1 MIEQGYRRLSGLLH
15 QSVKAALQAGA
26 AIMNIYC
33 SESLRIERKEDDSP
47 LTNAD
52 EAAHRIISKALNT
65 GGIPVLSEEGSKLS
79 YDRRKNWKELWLVDP
94 LDGTREFLE
103 ENGEF
108 TVNIAL
114 IDNNL
119 PVIGVVFAPALETMF
134 FSSSLLGSFRVNI
147 PGTAGFED
155 MDMDKILAEAT
166 HLPCRVRAGR
176 NINMVVS
183 RSHLNDDTKAY
194 IELMKNTSGNIKIVS
209 RGSALKFCMVAE
221 GEADIYPRFGP
232 TFEWDTAAGHAVAA
246 YAGCQVIRYPSGDSL
261 QYNKPDLLN
270 PWFIVKRGN
279 L

>member
-1 MIEQGYRRLSGLLH
+1 MVDQKYRHLSGLLH
-15 QSVKAALQAGA
+15 QSVRAALQAGA
-26 AIMNIYC
+26 AIMNIYR
-33 SESLRIERKEDDSP
+33 SESLRIEKKEDDSP

-52 EAAHRIISKALNT
+52 EAAHRIISKALDT
-65 GGIPVLSEEGSKLS
+65 GSFPVLSEEGSQIS
-79 YDRRKNWKELWLVDP
+79 YDSRKHWKELWLVDP

-114 IDNNL
+114 IKNNL
-119 PVIGVVFAPALETMF
+119 PVIGVVYAPALETLF
-134 FSSSLLGSFRVNI
+134 FSSSLIGSYRVNI
-147 PGTAGFED
+147 RDTVGFEH

-166 HLPCRVRAGR
+166 HLSGRVPTGR
-176 NINMVVS
+176 NIIMVVS
-183 RSHLNDDTKAY
+183 RSHLNDETKAY
-194 IELMKNTSGNIKIVS
+194 IELMKNTAGNIKIIS

-221 GEADIYPRFGP
+221 GEADIYPRFGS

-246 YAGCQVIRYPSGDSL
+246 YAGCQVVRYPSGGSL